1 MSLLVPDRYFSRI
14 SRINIREDLI
24 GCGLTHVL
32 LDIDNTI
39 RSRETHDVP
48 RDVRLWL
55 SQAKDA
61 GVTFCLLSNNWHK
74 DVFDFA
80 DQMGMPLVAK
90 ACKPLPPAYV
100 AARRKIGG
108 TRKSTVVIGDQLS
121 TDIWGAHALGMKAYL
136 LAPLA
141 QVDLKHT
148 VVVRKFEA
156 KLLDGMQP
164 EGV

>member
-14 SRINIREDLI
+14 SRINIREDLL

-39 RSRETHDVP
+39 RSRETHDIP
-48 RDVRLWL
+48 RDVALWL

-61 GVTFCLLSNNWHK
+61 GIRFCLLSNNWHK

-80 DQMGMPLVAK
+80 DQIGMPLVAK

-108 TRKSTVVIGDQLS
+108 TRTSTAVIGDQLS
-121 TDIWGAHALGMKAYL
+121 TDIWGAHVLGMKAYL
-136 LAPLA
+136 LTPLA
-141 QVDLKHT
+141 EKDLKHT

-164 EGV
+164 EGA